1 MATGVDIPFILDKIE
16 RNENGNTYVDLQ
28 PVQFPLEAH
37 SYLTNQDFVETD
49 EALNYDSQLFMDN
62 NEAYEDKS
70 HLSQSELTLTD
81 QTFVSVHTE
90 NTDKE
95 EIDSQPICNQE
106 FYTILDHELRNKP
119 RELFVEL
126 LIEKANNCE
135 ETIAIYR
142 NILANK
148 ARKSEKCPMGP
159 LYTRRTTKM
168 ESSAK
173 RYANDCFALQTFIDN
188 KDPKVLTDVI
198 AKRRTLIK
206 SEPSDTC
213 ISTPMAGT
221 NAIRIELAELKAQIL
236 ELKSTVHEL
245 KLEQVKDKQSIE
257 LLEKTVAELNV
268 KIATTRNEK
277 PETQPKSTVQSSN
290 EKSKSE
296 SLFEN
301 IKRQTLNHEI
311 SLQYPDKTTL
321 VPNDQCN
328 PKKQD
333 NSITDDKGSKDIDI
347 ESHEIHEH
355 EMHEQVQ
362 ITEQYPNDRTGTRKQ
377 AAVNIENES
386 EKVGLQNEND
396 NEVITEKHIQETDD
410 YFNDHDSSTNNK
422 CKTRQIGRDNLYLYY
437 TDEGLPRF
445 KRSKT
450 PIDSSE
456 RASPSPPRQINVHT
470 TNRNRPQSQN
480 NAEFKHRQRQNNQ
493 NQHYKSSN
501 QSYSDNT
508 GYQRGLGNRNETQND
523 ANTYSDTPH
532 FDSFE
537 PEEPVFESVVRR
549 KTIRYYVGNIGIK
562 SNRAG
567 LVNFLKENGVEP
579 VGVRMIETNRGNL
592 AAKITIYS
600 SEKFIVESNIWPRKM
615 YCRRWYGKQNW
626 NSRFNDYYDYEYE
639 NQDVD

>member
-1 MATGVDIPFILDKIE
+1 
-16 RNENGNTYVDLQ
+16 
-28 PVQFPLEAH
+28 
-37 SYLTNQDFVETD
+37 
-49 EALNYDSQLFMDN
+49 
-62 NEAYEDKS
+62 
-70 HLSQSELTLTD
+70 
-81 QTFVSVHTE
+81 
-90 NTDKE
+90 
-95 EIDSQPICNQE
+95 
-106 FYTILDHELRNKP
+106 
-119 RELFVEL
+119 
-126 LIEKANNCE
+126 
-135 ETIAIYR
+135 
-142 NILANK
+142 
-148 ARKSEKCPMGP
+148 MGP
-159 LYTRRTTKM
+159 LYARRTTKM

-173 RYANDCFALQTFIDN
+173 RYANDCFALQTFMDN
-188 KDPKVLTDVI
+188 KDPKVLTEVI

-213 ISTPMAGT
+213 ISSPVAGT
-221 NAIRIELAELKAQIL
+221 NSIRIELAELKAQIL
-236 ELKSTVHEL
+236 ELNSTVHEL

-257 LLEKTVAELNV
+257 LLEKTVAELNAKTV
-268 KIATTRNEK
+268 TTRNEK
-277 PETQPKSTVQSSN
+277 PETQPKSTIQSSN

-301 IKRQTLNHEI
+301 IKRHEK
-311 SLQYPDKTTL
+311 SLQYPDETSL
-321 VPNDQCN
+321 VPNDRCN
-328 PKKQD
+328 LKNQGQF
-333 NSITDDKGSKDIDI
+333 ITDDKVSKNTDT
-347 ESHEIHEH
+347 ESREIYEH

-362 ITEQYPNDRTGTRKQ
+362 ITETEQNSNDRIGTRQQ
-377 AAVNIENES
+377 AAVITENES

-396 NEVITEKHIQETDD
+396 NEVITETHIQETDD
-410 YFNDHDSSTNNK
+410 YFNDYVSGTSNK

-445 KRSKT
+445 KRSEA

-470 TNRNRPQSQN
+470 TNRNGPQSKN
-480 NAEFKHRQRQNNQ
+480 NAELKHRQRQNYQ
-493 NQHYKSSN
+493 NQHYESTS
-501 QSYSDNT
+501 QSYSANT
-508 GYQRGLGNRNETQND
+508 RYQRGLVNRNEARND
-523 ANTYSDTPH
+523 ANTYLDSPH

-592 AAKITIYS
+592 AAEITIYS

-626 NSRFNDYYDYEYE
+626 NSRFNDYYDYEQE